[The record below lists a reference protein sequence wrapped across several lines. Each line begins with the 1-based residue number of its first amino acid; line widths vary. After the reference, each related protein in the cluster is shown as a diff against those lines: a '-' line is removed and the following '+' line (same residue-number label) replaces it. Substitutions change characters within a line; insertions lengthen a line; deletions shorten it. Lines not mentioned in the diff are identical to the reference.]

1 MHHWRRA
8 VRAAAW
14 PAGRWG
20 VAVAF
25 LLLSPA
31 PVAGGADRLLAAA
44 DVAYGTDPL
53 ERADVYARQGLH
65 DAPVA
70 IFFHGGA
77 YAFGDKNQCCG
88 LWENVAD
95 LLAGAGF
102 VAINADYRLSPR
114 ATWPAGLQDVGR
126 VVAWAQAH
134 AAAFGGDPRR
144 IVLIGHSAG
153 ATHVAGYVLDR
164 RFEPGGDPGVAGAIL
179 ISGRY
184 ALAPEQGDP
193 NGRLVLGYFGHDPS
207 ALADRAPIAHLSTAA
222 RIRLL
227 VVVAGRE
234 NPGLS
239 KAAAALVAGLC
250 GRGACPAFARL
261 EGENH
266 VSEMEGVG
274 GADRALSRMIV
285 SFVRDTP
292 AAR

>member
-1 MHHWRRA
+1 MHQWLRA
-8 VRAAAW
+8 VRAAT
-14 PAGRWG
+14 GRWG
-20 VAVAF
+20 IAVAF

-44 DVAYGTDPL
+44 DVAYGSDPL
-53 ERADVYARQGLH
+53 ERADVYARPGLH
-65 DAPVA
+65 GAPVA

-88 LWENVAD
+88 LWANVAD

-126 VVAWAQAH
+126 VVAWARAH
-134 AAAFGGDPRR
+134 AASFGGDPRR

-184 ALAPEQGDP
+184 VLAPGKGDP

-207 ALADRAPIAHLSTAA
+207 ALADRAPIAHVATAA
-222 RIRLL
+222 PVKLL

-234 NPGLS
+234 NAGLRE
-239 KAAAALVAGLC
+239 AASALVAALC
-250 GRGACPAFARL
+250 GRGECPAFARL
-261 EGENH
+261 KGESH
-266 VSEMEGVG
+266 VSEMADVG
-274 GADRALSRMIV
+274 GADRVLSQLIV
-285 SFVRDTP
+285 SFVR
-292 AAR
+292 AAPR